1 MNRNL
6 FAAVLVAAALHA
18 AAWAVAYK
26 KITPP
31 DIADFVESLSFNVY
45 APGKDASPE
54 ERVRRRE
61 QIERQIEIVARV
73 TRTIRTYST
82 IGEQRSIPELA
93 RKYDL
98 NVSLGAWLGK
108 NEARNKDEIEAVVE
122 LANRYHNVKSVI
134 AGNETILRQERKPEQ
149 LIEHIRAI
157 KKRVQAPVSTGET
170 WDIWLKYPELVKEVD
185 FVAVHILPYWE
196 GVPSAAAVDYAL
208 LRFDELRRAY
218 PGKKIVIAEFGW
230 PSQGYNR
237 MDARPKLLGQADV
250 VRHFI
255 AEARD
260 RGIYYNVIEAF
271 DQPWKTMEGSVGPYW
286 GIFDAKGKPKF
297 KLAGP
302 VKPPGYKTMAIASL
316 VLGVILTV
324 FGLIRRRPTF
334 SHAFA
339 YAAAANAMG
348 AGIAMAGAYPFTH
361 YLNAGAAIMWAM
373 GFLLMIPLVA
383 MTLAKIH
390 EMAEVLLGRAPTRLI
405 ARSLLLLADPPLV
418 SIHIPA
424 YREPP
429 QMLRETLDSV
439 AQLDYPNF
447 EVVVVINNTPE
458 EYYWKPIEEHCRRL
472 GSRFKFLN
480 VPSLLG
486 FKAGALNEALKQTAP
501 EAQIVAVIDADY
513 VVHKNWLKDLVPYFQ
528 DAKVGLIQAPQDHRD
543 GDRSLLKAVMNSE
556 YAGFFDI
563 GMIQRNE
570 DDAIIQH
577 GTLCLV
583 RRSALDQVGGWSTDT
598 IVEDTELGLRLFE
611 SGYHALYTN
620 RRYGWGMLPDT
631 FRAFKTQRERWAYG
645 AMQIIRK
652 HWRHMI
658 PGARTLTPE
667 QKFHFVTGWM
677 YWLSDALG
685 AAASILNL
693 IWVPAI
699 LFIGVLIPTVP
710 LTVPIVTAF
719 IVNLMHC
726 VLLYRTRVRVPMLK
740 IVGAAI
746 AAMSLQLT
754 IAGAVLNGLIRDN
767 LPFRRTDKGGNAEKK
782 TVDHPVRWETALGLA
797 LLTAALTLYLTN
809 ETRVVELNVFALTLA
824 IQSLPFLAATVMRAI
839 EKYESV
845 LQARHQP
852 QLSPAE

>member
-1 MNRNL
+1 MKRNL
-6 FAAVLVAAALHA
+6 FAAVLVAAGLHA
-18 AAWAVAYK
+18 AVWAIAYQ

-45 APGKDASPE
+45 APGKDVSPE
-54 ERVRRRE
+54 ERARRRE
-61 QIERQIEIVARV
+61 QIERQLEIVARV

-82 IGEQRSIPELA
+82 IGEQRSIPEIA
-93 RKYDL
+93 KKYDL

-108 NEARNKDEIEAVVE
+108 NEVRNRDEIEAVVE
-122 LANRYHNVKSVI
+122 LANRHLNVKSVI
-134 AGNETILRQERKPEQ
+134 AGNETILRRERTLEQ
-149 LIEHIRAI
+149 LIEHIREI
-157 KKRVQAPVSTGET
+157 RKRVQVPVSTGET

-218 PGKKIVIAEFGW
+218 PGKKIVVAEFGW
-230 PSQGYNR
+230 PSQGYNNR
-237 MDARPKLLGQADV
+237 DATPKSRLQAEI

-271 DQPWKTMEGSVGPYW
+271 DQPWKTAEGSVGPYW
-286 GIFDAKGKPKF
+286 GLFDAKGKPKF

-302 VKPPGYKTMAIASL
+302 VKPPGYKTMAITALIVGSF
-316 VLGVILTV
+316 LTV

-334 SHAFA
+334 GHALA

-361 YLNAGAAIMWAM
+361 YMNAGAAIMWAV

-390 EMAEVLLGRAPTRLI
+390 EMAEVLLGRPPTRLI
-405 ARSLLLLADPPLV
+405 VEPKPLSADPPLV

-429 QMLRETLDSV
+429 QMLRETLDGV
-439 AQLDYPNF
+439 AALDYPNV

-458 EYYWKPIEEHCRRL
+458 EYYWKPIEELCRQL
-472 GSRFKFLN
+472 GPRFKFLN
-480 VPSLLG
+480 IANLSG
-486 FKAGALNEALKQTAP
+486 FKAGALNKALKHTAP
-501 EAQIVAVIDADY
+501 EAQIIAVIDADY

-583 RRSALDQVGGWSTDT
+583 RRSALERVGGWSTDT

-652 HWRHMI
+652 HWRHMV

-719 IVNLMHC
+719 VVNLMHC

-740 IVGAAI
+740 IVGAAV

-767 LPFRRTDKGGNAEKK
+767 LPFRRTDKGGNAKK
-782 TVDHPVRWETALGLA
+782 TIDHPVRWETALGLA
-797 LLTAALTLYLTN
+797 LLVAAAILYFTN
-809 ETRVVELNVFALTLA
+809 ETRIVELNVFALTLA
-824 IQSLPFLAATVMRAI
+824 IQSLPFLAATIMRAI
-839 EKYESV
+839 EKYESA
-845 LQARHQP
+845 LQARHRP